1 MRAPEMETV
10 ARSASSSSPTESAAK
25 RADAPASVRP
35 ALLDDPRSKRI
46 LAKTIYRELRE
57 SGMHER
63 DVLTIATELIG
74 LVTDDLR
81 QS

>member
-1 MRAPEMETV
+1 METSV
-10 ARSASSSSPTESAAK
+10 STLGTSRKPQRSA
-25 RADAPASVRP
+25 APLSVRP

-57 SGMHER
+57 SGLSER

-74 LVTDDLR
+74 LVTGELR
-81 QS
+81 EG

>member
-1 MRAPEMETV
+1 MHTV
-10 ARSASSSSPTESAAK
+10 VRSAPPSNTESSGAAK
-25 RADAPASVRP
+25 RAENAPASVRP

-57 SGMHER
+57 SGMNER
-63 DVLTIATELIG
+63 DVLTVATELIG
-74 LVTDDLR
+74 LVTGDLR